1 MPYNACGRA
10 DIDAHPRYDR
20 APHRLKVHHPF
31 YHHPVKKIG
40 LDSLQ
45 TPPQQGAQVCL
56 YFLIG
61 LIDGYLKVY
70 NCLYD
75 IGELA
80 ILSNTTSEF
89 AAQGLGHPQ
98 EGIAANATD
107 TIQGKGRCGLR
118 PKTSGII
125 AVSVCHDA
133 PVYDSDGNL
142 SI

>member
-1 MPYNACGRA
+1 MKIMKIIVFAIPLMPNSTCDAMRHLRCHAIPTMPYNACGRA

-31 YHHPVKKIG
+31 YQHPVKKIG

-89 AAQGLGHPQ
+89 AAPQGF
-98 EGIAANATD
+98 
-107 TIQGKGRCGLR
+107 
-118 PKTSGII
+118 
-125 AVSVCHDA
+125 
-133 PVYDSDGNL
+133 Y
-142 SI
+142 